1 MIWHNCAMVLK
12 LSLIFILLAPLSLWG
27 QSSPNSSAQN
37 SADKTNSSSEN
48 VQEIKKPSS
57 AFGHS
62 LVMQA
67 RDKKLWQDPQWL
79 RLGHYRKKKSF
90 GGYQSPFRGPMFIA
104 DGGFKDPEIELTA
117 TLEALFTDKNRQ
129 CDFLARTTWIKKHFT
144 IPESELAACEERK
157 DWKRRLGA
165 QEMYIV
171 FASSDLSSAG
181 SSFGHTFLRAHNPK
195 NIKQLDLLDYGINY
209 AAVTGTDDGAS
220 FALKGLLGFY
230 PGSYSM
236 LPFHQK
242 MREYTNLEGR
252 NLWEYKLKLSP
263 EEVELM
269 IDHLLELG
277 SSVAPYYFL
286 DDNCSRQ
293 ILELIEIVKPDLDLT
308 SRFVDSTI
316 PLDTVKAMASE
327 GLLEGEVLRLSLQAE
342 WRDSYAH
349 LNRQQKSVLKD
360 ITKKKSLTRLAD
372 LSKKEQ
378 AETLEAS
385 MRYIAIQDYR
395 DQKDSKDEKY
405 QLSVARAKLGAQ
417 TEALQLIIP
426 KSPLTSSDSSAW
438 YLGYGKLDEQDF
450 YRFKYRRAFHD
461 LLSDDSGISTF
472 SHLEVLSLDFRY
484 LPSDESVNL
493 HKLVL
498 LKMLSTA
505 PINELDTP
513 ISWKVD
519 IGTEPK
525 LAPYFHGGVGLS
537 YDLDLFERSRLS
549 GFIVSDN
556 YHLLETAQPYVG
568 LEGVFMTKASFG
580 RGVFSAKYLLATTSG
595 TYLWDL
601 GAGLSFDIGKS
612 KELRF
617 EVRSR
622 EEVPKALI
630 SILF

>member
-1 MIWHNCAMVLK
+1 MNWHNCAMVLK
-12 LSLIFILLAPLSLWG
+12 LSLILIFLAPLSLWG
-27 QSSPNSSAQN
+27 PSSLASPAPASAEKSN
-37 SADKTNSSSEN
+37 FSSEKT
-48 VQEIKKPSS
+48 QELKKLSS

-62 LVMQA
+62 LVLQA
-67 RDKKLWQDPQWL
+67 REKELWRDPQWL
-79 RLGHYRKKKSF
+79 RLGHYRKKTF
-90 GGYQSPFRGPMFIA
+90 GGYESPFRGKIFIA
-104 DGGFKDPEIELTA
+104 DQGFKNPELELAA
-117 TLEALFTDKNRQ
+117 TLETLFSDKNRQ
-129 CDFLARTTWIKKHFT
+129 CDFLARTTWIKNHFD
-144 IPESELAACEERK
+144 IPETELASCEDRK

-165 QEMYIV
+165 QEMFVV

-209 AAVTGTDDGAS
+209 AAVTGGDDGAS

-252 NLWEYKLKLSP
+252 NLWEYKLKLTP
-263 EEVELM
+263 DEVEMM
-269 IDHLLELG
+269 IDHLLELD

-293 ILELIEIVKPDLDLT
+293 ILELLEIVKPDLDLT
-308 SRFVDSTI
+308 SHFVDATI
-316 PLDTVKAMASE
+316 PLDTVKVMAAE

-360 ITKKKSLTRLAD
+360 ITKRKLLTSLPK
-372 LSKKEQ
+372 LSPKEQ

-405 QLSVARAKLGAQ
+405 QLSVARARLGAQ
-417 TEALQLIIP
+417 TEALPLQNP

-438 YLGYGKLDEQDF
+438 YLGYGKYDDQDF
-450 YRFKYRRAFHD
+450 YRFKYHRAFHD

-472 SHLEVLSLDFRY
+472 SHLEVLSFDFRY
-484 LPSDESVNL
+484 FPSEESLNL
-493 HKLVL
+493 KQFVL
-498 LKMLSTA
+498 LKMLSTG

-513 ISWKVD
+513 LTWKIDV
-519 IGTEPK
+519 GTEPK
-525 LAPYFHGGVGLS
+525 LAPYFTGGVGYS
-537 YDLDLFERSRLS
+537 YDLAFLERTRTSLLV
-549 GFIVSDN
+549 VSEN
-556 YHLLETAQPYVG
+556 YHLLETAQPYLG
-568 LEGVFMTKASFG
+568 LETLLMTKASIG
-580 RGVFSAKYLLATTSG
+580 RGLLRAQYLLATTTG
-595 TYLWDL
+595 RFIWDL
-601 GAGLSFDIGKS
+601 GAGLSFDIGRS

-617 EVRSR
+617 EFRSR
-622 EEVPKALI
+622 DKIPEAQV
-630 SILF
+630 SIIF

>member
-1 MIWHNCAMVLK
+1 MVLK

-27 QSSPNSSAQN
+27 QSSPTSTAQA
-37 SADKTNSSSEN
+37 SADKTNSPSEN
-48 VQEIKKPSS
+48 TQEFKKPSS

-62 LVMQA
+62 LVIQA
-67 RDKKLWQDPQWL
+67 REKKLWQDPQWL
-79 RLGHYRKKKSF
+79 RLGHYRKKMF

-104 DGGFKDPEIELTA
+104 DGGFKDPELELTA
-117 TLEALFTDKNRQ
+117 TLETLFTDKNRQ
-129 CDFLARTTWIKKHFT
+129 CDFLARTTWIKNHFT

-165 QEMYIV
+165 QEMYVV

-263 EEVELM
+263 DEVELM

-277 SSVAPYYFL
+277 SSVAPYYFV

-293 ILELIEIVKPDLDLT
+293 ILELIEIVKPNLDLT

-349 LNRQQKSVLKD
+349 LNRQQKNVLKD
-360 ITKKKSLTRLAD
+360 ITKKKDLSRLAD

-417 TEALQLIIP
+417 TEALQLKIP
-426 KSPLTSSDSSAW
+426 KSPLLSSDSSAW
-438 YLGYGKLDEQDF
+438 YLGYGKYDEQDF

-472 SHLEVLSLDFRY
+472 SHLEVLSFDFRY

-513 ISWKVD
+513 ITWKVD

-525 LAPYFHGGVGLS
+525 LATYFNGGVGLS
-537 YDLDLFERSRLS
+537 YDLDFFERSRVS

-568 LEGVFMTKASFG
+568 LEGVFMTKASLG

-595 TYLWDL
+595 NYLWDL

-617 EVRSR
+617 EFRSR
-622 EEVPKALI
+622 NEIPEALI